1 MCGAAALPV
10 LKFIAP
16 MILPSLANRIF
27 GGKQQDVKPSNF
39 QQTAAP
45 GTKLPNQT
53 GVQGDDELTKEETTK
68 AETEASKTAKLRKI
82 RQGNPNQST
91 GASNTPQTSG
101 LGSNI
106 GGTSQETGGIT
117 TPKTAAAY

>member
-1 MCGAAALPV
+1 MCGTAALPV

-27 GGKQQDVKPSNF
+27 GGKQQDVKPENL

-45 GTKLPNQT
+45 GTKIAGQT
-53 GVQGDDELTKEETTK
+53 AVQGDDEGTKKETTT
-68 AETEASKTAKLRKI
+68 AETEGSKTAKLRKI
-82 RQGNPNQST
+82 RQSDPNKTT
-91 GASNTPQTSG
+91 GASNAPQTSG

-106 GGTSQETGGIT
+106 SGTNQETGGIT
-117 TPKTAAAY
+117 TSKTAAAY